1 MRTGWVIVGVVLLIL
16 GFVLWYI
23 PMNVSDG
30 SLDVPAGSVDAVEA
44 NPPLALL
51 TPNLPY
57 TVTWSSDSGHSVN
70 VTVYNCGTDSS
81 CANIA
86 SSNKVTSG
94 SGASGTVKWTGAKGN
109 YYAIEPSSSSTVT
122 VNVGEPLIGG
132 IVGLALVA
140 IGVIF
145 LIVGAARKSK
155 PRAPPQEV
163 EPAEAPPEST

>member
-94 SGASGTVKWTGAKGN
+94 SGASGTV
-109 YYAIEPSSSSTVT
+109 
-122 VNVGEPLIGG
+122 
-132 IVGLALVA
+132 
-140 IGVIF
+140 
-145 LIVGAARKSK
+145 
-155 PRAPPQEV
+155 
-163 EPAEAPPEST
+163 